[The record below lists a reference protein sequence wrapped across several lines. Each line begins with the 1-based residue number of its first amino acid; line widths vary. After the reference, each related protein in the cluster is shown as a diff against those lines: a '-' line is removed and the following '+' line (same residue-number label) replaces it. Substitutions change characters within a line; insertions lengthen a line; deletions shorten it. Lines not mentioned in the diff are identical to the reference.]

1 MWRVIFSQSTLSV
14 DFSIIYLPKTG
25 AHIYISLVQFT
36 DNIVEVDWRTLLIGL
51 LEDIVVHLGLLFNQI
66 GGKQSV
72 CRLAQSQRLFDVCP
86 HCLPFHIVLPL
97 FSLVTLVVHM
107 VQILIHSLLVLD
119 LETFLTGSLFGV
131 ELTCFHVL
139 SLDLSGDKGATL
151 PALLVALLQRDETV
165 RIRVLE
171 SAWAI
176 EAVVCEG
183 GSWHKL
189 GTTLH
194 KLVN

>member
-1 MWRVIFSQSTLSV
+1 M
-14 DFSIIYLPKTG
+14 
-25 AHIYISLVQFT
+25 A
-36 DNIVEVDWRTLLIGL
+36 
-51 LEDIVVHLGLLFNQI
+51 
-66 GGKQSV
+66 
-72 CRLAQSQRLFDVCP
+72 
-86 HCLPFHIVLPL
+86 
-97 FSLVTLVVHM
+97 LVVHM

-119 LETFLTGSLFGV
+119 LQTLFAGSVLGV

-139 SLDLSGDKGATL
+139 SLDLSGDQGAAL

-183 GSWHKL
+183 GSRHKL